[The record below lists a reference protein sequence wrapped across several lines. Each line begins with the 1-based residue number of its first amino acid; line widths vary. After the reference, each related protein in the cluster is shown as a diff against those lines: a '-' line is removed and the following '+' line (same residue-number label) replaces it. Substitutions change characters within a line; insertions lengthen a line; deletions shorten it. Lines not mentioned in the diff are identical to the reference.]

1 MEGDACDRE
10 HAKRQG
16 SPSRPSPEHS
26 QPPRATA
33 PIHVENMMSRY
44 KDLALRLAVVAS
56 FVLVLAAPF
65 RW

>member
-1 MEGDACDRE
+1 MN
-10 HAKRQG
+10 
-16 SPSRPSPEHS
+16 PRPSPELS
-26 QPPRATA
+26 KPPRAQA
-33 PIHVENMMSRY
+33 RIHVETQGMSRF